1 MRLLYSAVVLI
12 SALLLQGCVA
22 ATVVGTAAAI
32 GTKAATDPRSVGT
45 QVDDEVL
52 ELRVSSALSKDEQIR
67 KEARISEIAYQG
79 RVLLIGQ
86 SPDREL
92 SARAHQ
98 IALGVDGV
106 QEVYNEIRQG
116 TPVSPV
122 IMAGDA
128 WLTTKIRSQLLT
140 SARVKSSSVKVVTE
154 NSEVFLLGLVTEQE
168 GRAAADVA
176 SRVSGVKRV
185 TTAFSCIR

>member
-22 ATVVGTAAAI
+22 ATVVGTAAV

-92 SARAHQ
+92 SARARQ

-154 NSEVFLLGLVTEQE
+154 NSEVFLLGLVTE
-168 GRAAADVA
+168 VA
-176 SRVSGVKRV
+176 
-185 TTAFSCIR
+185 

>member
-1 MRLLYSAVVLI
+1 KI
-12 SALLLQGCVA
+12 
-22 ATVVGTAAAI
+22 
-32 GTKAATDPRSVGT
+32 
-45 QVDDEVL
+45 
-52 ELRVSSALSKDEQIR
+52 
-67 KEARISEIAYQG
+67 
-79 RVLLIGQ
+79 
-86 SPDREL
+86 
-92 SARAHQ
+92 
-98 IALGVDGV
+98 GV

-185 TTAFSCIR
+185 TTAFSYIR

>member
-22 ATVVGTAAAI
+22 ATVVGTAAV

-92 SARAHQ
+92 SGRARQ

-185 TTAFSCIR
+185 TTAFSYIR

>member
-1 MRLLYSAVVLI
+1 MRLLYSAVVLT

-22 ATVVGTAAAI
+22 AAVVGTAAV

-86 SPDREL
+86 
-92 SARAHQ
+92 
-98 IALGVDGV
+98 
-106 QEVYNEIRQG
+106 
-116 TPVSPV
+116 
-122 IMAGDA
+122 
-128 WLTTKIRSQLLT
+128 
-140 SARVKSSSVKVVTE
+140 
-154 NSEVFLLGLVTEQE
+154 
-168 GRAAADVA
+168 
-176 SRVSGVKRV
+176 
-185 TTAFSCIR
+185 

>member
-22 ATVVGTAAAI
+22 ATVVGTAAV

-86 SPDREL
+86 SPDRVL
-92 SARAHQ
+92 SARDRH

-185 TTAFSCIR
+185 TTAFSYIR

>member
-12 SALLLQGCVA
+12 SALLLQGGVA
-22 ATVVGTAAAI
+22 AAVVGTAAV
-32 GTKAATDPRSVGT
+32 GTKAASDPRSVGA

-92 SARAHQ
+92 SARARQ

-140 SARVKSSSVKVVTE
+140 SARVKSSSVKVVIE

-185 TTAFSCIR
+185 TTAFSYIR

>member
-1 MRLLYSAVVLI
+1 LYSAVVLT

-22 ATVVGTAAAI
+22 AAVVGTAAV

-92 SARAHQ
+92 SARARQ

-106 QEVYNEIRQG
+106 KEVYNEIRQG

-168 GRAAADVA
+168 GRAAADIA

>member
-22 ATVVGTAAAI
+22 ATVVGTAAV

-79 RVLLIGQ
+79 RVLLIG
-86 SPDREL
+86 
-92 SARAHQ
+92 
-98 IALGVDGV
+98 
-106 QEVYNEIRQG
+106 
-116 TPVSPV
+116 
-122 IMAGDA
+122 
-128 WLTTKIRSQLLT
+128 
-140 SARVKSSSVKVVTE
+140 
-154 NSEVFLLGLVTEQE
+154 
-168 GRAAADVA
+168 
-176 SRVSGVKRV
+176 
-185 TTAFSCIR
+185 